1 MMWRRKKEKIMA
13 CRDVR
18 DTHTFW
24 HSSWIGGKAPA
35 SLYPRLYAHSK
46 RKNRTVRE
54 ALLGERWIR
63 DIAYNLTHDLLKEY
77 FELWTAIDSIRPDL
91 DESSEDTIVWTLESS
106 GQYSSK
112 SAYAIQFAGQVQSS
126 FPSLIW
132 NAWAPPKCKLF
143 LWLLLQNRL
152 WTSARLQLRH
162 LKNNYFCALCERNL
176 ETTHHLF
183 FECPYSR
190 LVWQLV
196 ATWSGCPSLQPTS
209 WKEAL
214 QLEDC
219 FNQTIRAGGKKEH
232 TLAILTVWNIW
243 NRRNAVIFREERK
256 APHSLLVDIK
266 DMAHQWSLAGC
277 KALRNSLVENVSSE

>member
-1 MMWRRKKEKIMA
+1 LKSFRDDLEIMQA
-13 CRDVR
+13 VLWC
-18 DTHTFW
+18 W
-24 HSSWIGGKAPA
+24 ALSS
-35 SLYPRLYAHSK
+35 
-46 RKNRTVRE
+46 V
-54 ALLGERWIR
+54 
-63 DIAYNLTHDLLKEY
+63 
-77 FELWTAIDSIRPDL
+77 
-91 DESSEDTIVWTLESS
+91 
-106 GQYSSK
+106 K
-112 SAYAIQFAGQVQSS
+112 SYCKVQSKQTG
-126 FPSLIW
+126 
-132 NAWAPPKCKLF
+132 PPNGEYADRKPLNDWLFTLKLQMPYEAVVSSRVKCKLF

-162 LKNNYFCALCERNL
+162 LKNNYFYALCERNL
-176 ETTHHLF
+176 ETTHHLL

-214 QLEDC
+214 ELEDC

-277 KALRNSLVENVSSE
+277 KALRNSLVEN

>member
-1 MMWRRKKEKIMA
+1 MLL
-13 CRDVR
+13 VLLS
-18 DTHTFW
+18 
-24 HSSWIGGKAPA
+24 HS
-35 SLYPRLYAHSK
+35 HC
-46 RKNRTVRE
+46 
-54 ALLGERWIR
+54 ALEWWIR

-77 FELWTAIDSIRPDL
+77 FDLWTAIDSIRPDL

-126 FPSLIW
+126 FPALIW
-132 NAWAPPKCKLF
+132 NAWAPPKCKFF

-162 LKNNYFCALCERNL
+162 WKNNYFCALCERNL
-176 ETTHHLF
+176 ETAHHLF

-209 WKEAL
+209 WKEVL
-214 QLEDC
+214 ELEDC
-219 FNQTIRAGGKKEH
+219 FNQTIRAGWKKEH

-243 NRRNAVIFREERK
+243 NRRNAVDLQGRTKGATF
-256 APHSLLVDIK
+256 P
-266 DMAHQWSLAGC
+266 AGGYQGHG
-277 KALRNSLVENVSSE
+277 SSMVLGGMQSFKEFFS